1 MRSGIPA
8 LHILAVVGFSSVS
21 PVAADDLPLGL
32 APLNP
37 EAALQPPAEVAL
49 GKRLFFDT
57 VLSRDG
63 TVSCATCHIP
73 EEAFAQ
79 RGQAVSKGV
88 DGKTGRRN
96 SPSLLNVAFTRH
108 LFLDGRSSSLEDQA
122 WQPILADDEMGNRS
136 VEDVLERLASSPAYP
151 PLFKEVFGVERPDKE
166 SVAKALASFQ
176 RSLLSGNSPFDR
188 WYWSGAE
195 DAMSPAAIKGF
206 DLFAGEAFCWQC
218 HQVAGDDGLLFTDDQ
233 FHNTGVSWRSEQAGK
248 RRAGAN
254 KDRPKP
260 DLGRFEATGEP
271 IDQRQFKTPSLRNV
285 ALTPPYMHDGSLE
298 TLEDVVA
305 FYNQGGGDG
314 TMHPLYLE
322 DAQVKAIVEFLKCL
336 TGDQKLA
343 TPPPAATAP
352 PSPSAP
358 DADLPPQARR
368 R

>member
-1 MRSGIPA
+1 MRSRISA
-8 LHILAVVGFSSVS
+8 LGVLTVLGLGSVS
-21 PVAADDLPLGL
+21 PAAADDLPLGL

-37 EAALQPPAEVAL
+37 EGVRPPPAEVAL

-63 TVSCATCHIP
+63 SVSCASCHIP

-108 LFLDGRSSSLEDQA
+108 LFLDGRSTSLEDQA

-136 VEDVLERLASSPAYP
+136 VEDVLERLAASPAYP
-151 PLFKEVFGVERPDKE
+151 PLFKEVFGVGRPNKK

-188 WYWSGAE
+188 WYWSG
-195 DAMSPAAIKGF
+195 DKGAMSPAAIKGY

-218 HQVAGDDGLLFTDDQ
+218 HQVAGDDGILFTDDQ
-233 FHNTGVSWRSEQAGK
+233 FHNTGVSWQSEQAGK
-248 RRAGAN
+248 RLAAPN
-254 KDRPKP
+254 EDRPKP

-271 IDQRQFKTPSLRNV
+271 LDQRQFKTPSLRNV
-285 ALTPPYMHDGSLE
+285 ALTAPYMHDGSLE
-298 TLEDVVA
+298 TLEDVVQ
-305 FYNQGGGDG
+305 FYNRGGGDG
-314 TMHPLYLE
+314 TMHPLYL
-322 DAQVKAIVEFLKCL
+322 DGSQVKAVVEFLKCL
-336 TGDQKLA
+336 TGDQKFE
-343 TPPPAATAP
+343 TPRHGQGP
-352 PSPSAP
+352 
-358 DADLPPQARR
+358 
-368 R
+368 